1 MIKYNKMCGC
11 KSNTRHYV
19 GKKQPRKVFK
29 QKVVEKE
36 APLYTVSGKIKSN
49 TKYSYV

>member
-1 MIKYNKMCGC
+1 MCGC
-11 KSNTRHYV
+11 KSNTRQYV
-19 GKKQPRKVFK
+19 GKKQPRKVLK

-36 APLYTVSGKIKSN
+36 TVLYNVTGKIKSN

>member
-1 MIKYNKMCGC
+1 MCGC
-11 KSNTRHYV
+11 KSNTRQYV
-19 GKKQPRKVFK
+19 GKKQPKKVFK

-36 APLYTVSGKIKSN
+36 PPLYHVTAKIKPN

>member
-1 MIKYNKMCGC
+1 MCGC
-11 KSNTRHYV
+11 KSNTRQYV
-19 GKKQPRKVFK
+19 GKKQPRKVSK

-36 APLYTVSGKIKSN
+36 TPLYHVTAKIKPN